1 MLIPVNSKKD
11 LISPLLKTLT
21 RKDDFYFAEE
31 LKKFKINKEKAESLH
46 AEAS

>member
-1 MLIPVNSKKD
+1 VLIPVNSKKD